1 MLVLYAK
8 DIVDGDFISMP
19 RTATALEA
27 AKVMKERRH
36 GYVVVAGSDGTPEG
50 IVTEWDYVSRLVAE
64 GRDPATTRLE
74 EIMTTD
80 LVKVDASEGL
90 DNVAQLMS
98 DRMIRRVLVVE
109 KGKVLGI
116 ITARTMLGNLKQ
128 YVDRVSTQVARLQ
141 GPTF

>member
-1 MLVLYAK
+1 MVLYAK
-8 DIVDGDFISMP
+8 DILDSDFVKMP

-36 GYVVVAGSDGTPEG
+36 GYVIIAGSDGTPEG

-64 GRDPATTRLE
+64 GRDPSTTKLE
-74 EIMTTD
+74 EMMTTE
-80 LVKVDASEGL
+80 LVEVDASEGI

-98 DRMIRRVLVVE
+98 KSMIRRVLVVD
-109 KGKVLGI
+109 KGKVIGV
-116 ITARTMLGNLKQ
+116 ITARSMLGNLKE
-128 YVDRVSTQVARLQ
+128 YVDKVSSQVARLQ